1 MPLQDF
7 LLPLENV
14 KFQSKTL
21 VDYANKKYKV
31 VFTDKRF
38 ILYAQ
43 RGHFIKSDDQSVS
56 VWIDLTGSNIRK
68 RD

>member
-43 RGHFIKSDDQSVS
+43 RGHFIKSDDRSQ
-56 VWIDLTGSNIRK
+56 
-68 RD
+68 